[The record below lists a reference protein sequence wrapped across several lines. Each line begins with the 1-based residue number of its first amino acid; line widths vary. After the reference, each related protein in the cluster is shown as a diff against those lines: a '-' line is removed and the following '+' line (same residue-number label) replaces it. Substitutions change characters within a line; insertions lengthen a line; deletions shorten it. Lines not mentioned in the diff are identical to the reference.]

1 MYHKQWD
8 VHENSFPWKELT
20 AKKFALNYFLPLIK
34 SSYIKWLAKQLN
46 KKEEGNHV
54 LDTKKS
60 LNEITSL
67 LKVVLLQTASAE
79 GSKKKELVKLM
90 KRTEIRKLLLLG
102 V

>member
-8 VHENSFPWKELT
+8 VHENSFTWRELT
-20 AKKFALNYFLPLIK
+20 AKGFALNYFLPLIK

-46 KKEEGNHV
+46 KQEEGNHV

-67 LKVVLLQTASAE
+67 LNVVLLQTASAE
-79 GSKKKELVKLM
+79 GSKK
-90 KRTEIRKLLLLG
+90 RNW
-102 V
+102 